1 MGGLSLTNPG
11 LQYDQ
16 QPGIDPSTGM
26 PIQTPSIIKYFKNP
40 GARALQFAKDAS
52 QAVQPSTSTV
62 DGTIDGQQV
71 TGDVQPPTPS
81 LPKMFKPSFRDVTS
95 NPTTGLPQ
103 QINPAETKLGK
114 LIHILGSAA
123 QGAAAG
129 FGTYDAAQ
137 GADRAIQTEQ
147 LPYQRIMAAQNL
159 QKEMAQTNLLKQ
171 QSQLVQTPY
180 GPMPSGLARV
190 IFPAAISAGA
200 KTGAAQIAAGA
211 KVQSA
216 QIAKKF
222 MAVPQV
228 GLFDTSTGQVVPGT
242 QSGVTVTREI
252 AAEYNLPKEFLG
264 KPMSL
269 SNLSSLESNA
279 AKFAPEV
286 SSETTNLMGDTKKVS
301 QKIRPGALPNASGGT
316 TPFLPAATGAGGPS
330 QDMVQDVPGGPLRP
344 AGAGGRSRPTPRVL
358 PSANVPANANP
369 SSSSAPL
376 AQITLDPSVE
386 QRLQATLP
394 NNPQA
399 QSYLRGLLG
408 YRGQMPASRAK
419 NYPQT
424 LSLLTRIDPNFQAS
438 NYDAI
443 RKTVMDYTPG
453 GPVGKQ
459 ALSFNT
465 SIAHLDMLDRAADA
479 LQNGQ
484 YPMINQIAN
493 TMKVAMGKSPV
504 TTFNNIAD
512 AVDGEVSKTFKGTAT
527 EGELARV
534 GAHFASS
541 LGPAQIKNNVRSTIG
556 LLNGKMGEMQDA
568 YQRQVGRP
576 ISMVSGDAQK
586 AIQRM
591 TTGGD
596 PTHIVTDAKG
606 VRIGTVVNGQYVADQ
621 K

>member
-1 MGGLSLTNPG
+1 MGALSLTNPG

-222 MAVPQV
+222 MAVPGV
-228 GLFDTSTGQVVPGT
+228 GLFNTETKELVPDTAQGIPVTKEIADEYGLPPAFIGKPMQIGQLSQLERAQNQQFTTVQGENGPAIVNKKAAARGKPGAVTTLGLGNPGMGKPVEVGDKNNPGGTTFATGSQAVSQGLPGT
-242 QSGVTVTREI
+242 QSASVAVPKAAAI
-252 AAEYNLPKEFLG
+252 AEVPTKIGDQKVAFTTMIQHAQLLRDAARALNNGDNQTLAGLKNSFKNEFG
-264 KPMSL
+264 YSGPITSTAIADAYKG
-269 SNLSSLESNA
+269 
-279 AKFAPEV
+279 EV
-286 SSETTNLMGDTKKVS
+286 SNVINKGHITDTGNEKIAHTLDPTRQNYQTIDSVLSAYQALAQSKMNMLNQQKNNAVKQS
-301 QKIRPGALPNASGGT
+301 QGGRPNPPVLSG
-316 TPFLPAATGAGGPS
+316 
-330 QDMVQDVPGGPLRP
+330 MP
-344 AGAGGRSRPTPRVL
+344 AGA
-358 PSANVPANANP
+358 
-369 SSSSAPL
+369 
-376 AQITLDPSVE
+376 
-386 QRLQATLP
+386 
-394 NNPQA
+394 
-399 QSYLRGLLG
+399 
-408 YRGQMPASRAK
+408 
-419 NYPQT
+419 
-424 LSLLTRIDPNFQAS
+424 
-438 NYDAI
+438 
-443 RKTVMDYTPG
+443 
-453 GPVGKQ
+453 
-459 ALSFNT
+459 
-465 SIAHLDMLDRAADA
+465 
-479 LQNGQ
+479 
-484 YPMINQIAN
+484 
-493 TMKVAMGKSPV
+493 
-504 TTFNNIAD
+504 
-512 AVDGEVSKTFKGTAT
+512 
-527 EGELARV
+527 
-534 GAHFASS
+534 
-541 LGPAQIKNNVRSTIG
+541 
-556 LLNGKMGEMQDA
+556 
-568 YQRQVGRP
+568 
-576 ISMVSGDAQK
+576 
-586 AIQRM
+586 
-591 TTGGD
+591 
-596 PTHIVTDAKG
+596 THIVPGPDGKNHYTNEA
-606 VRIGTVVNGQYVADQ
+606 GTVDFGVVPQ
-621 K
+621 